1 MITLSQRKNSI
12 QTKQYFIS
20 LVFLLQFYL
29 GSMLLCQPVVDDW
42 EIISINNFDD
52 QVGFIPSKI
61 TIGAFSDIYL
71 MDSERSLLSR
81 ILPNGSHVRTV
92 GGWGENGELFNSG
105 SDIIASYGL
114 DIFLIDSDS
123 HRLIRFDRQL
133 NYIEEIDLLS
143 LEEPIEFPI
152 ALARYSSGEIL
163 IADESNAEVKHLN
176 LNGQIISVIG
186 DEKYGEDRFTHVTAI
201 AINDEDNI
209 GVIDNSERFLVFNK
223 SGRIMWEKE
232 IKGGGQFLGSI
243 NSDWII
249 SRSNGDLFIM
259 ERFSQK
265 VIKQKNFFSK
275 RISDLTI
282 KDERIYAIE
291 EDVGTIWTT
300 LILIDE

>member
-1 MITLSQRKNSI
+1 MIPLRERRNSI

-20 LVFLLQFYL
+20 LVLLLQVCL
-29 GSMLLCQPVVDDW
+29 GSILLCQPILDDW
-42 EIISINNFDD
+42 EIISINNIDH
-52 QVGFIPSKI
+52 QGGFTPSKI
-61 TIGAFSDIYL
+61 TVGTFSDIYL
-71 MDSERSLLSR
+71 MDSERSLLTR
-81 ILPNGSHVRTV
+81 ILPNGTHVRTV
-92 GGWGENGELFNSG
+92 GGWGDNGELFNSG

-133 NYIEEIDLLS
+133 NYIEELNLLS
-143 LEEPIEFPI
+143 LEEPIEFPS
-152 ALARYSSGEIL
+152 ALARYSSGEVL
-163 IADESNAEVKHLN
+163 IAGESDAEVKYLN

-186 DEKYGEDRFTHVTAI
+186 DEKYGEDHFTHITAI

-209 GVIDNSERFLVFNK
+209 GVIDNNERFLVFNR

-232 IKGGGQFLGSI
+232 IKGGGEFLGSI

-249 SRSNGDLFIM
+249 SRNNGDLFIM

-265 VIKQKNFFSK
+265 AIKQKSFLSN

-282 KDERIYAIE
+282 KGERIYAIE